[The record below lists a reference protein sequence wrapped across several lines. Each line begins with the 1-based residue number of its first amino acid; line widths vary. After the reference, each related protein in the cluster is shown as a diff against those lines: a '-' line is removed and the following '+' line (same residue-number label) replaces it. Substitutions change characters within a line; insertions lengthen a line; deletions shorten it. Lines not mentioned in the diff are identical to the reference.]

1 MMMAHRANRKNKSN
15 KFLCDS
21 NTHPQTITILQTRAK
36 PLGIKLVVADVQGND
51 FSDCFAVLLQ
61 SPGTNGE
68 VRDLNADI
76 EKARI
81 QNVLTIVACD
91 LLALTLIKTPGEMG
105 ADIAIGNSQRFGVP
119 MGFGGPHAAF
129 LATRDEFK
137 RMVPG
142 RIIGVSQDTLGN
154 PAMRMSLQTR
164 EQHIRRDK
172 ANSNICT
179 AQVLL
184 AVLAA
189 AYGILGRC
197 YDVYHHKTGDTHEL
211 QVALQTH
218 LESLHWVA
226 MTPHHSLLLHK
237 ERALNL

>member
-1 MMMAHRANRKNKSN
+1 MMMAKRANRKNKSN
-15 KFLCDS
+15 KFLIDT

-36 PLGIKLVVADVQGND
+36 PLGIELVVKTIQDDD
-51 FSDCFAVLLQ
+51 FSDCFAVLMQ

-68 VRDLNADI
+68 VRDLTADI
-76 EKARI
+76 EKAKS
-81 QNVLTIVACD
+81 QNALTIVACD
-91 LLALTLIKTPGEMG
+91 ILALCLMKTPAEMG

-129 LATRDEFK
+129 LATKDTFK

-142 RIIGVSQDTLGN
+142 RIIGVSQDALGN

-172 ANSNICT
+172 ATSNICT

-184 AVLAA
+184 AVP
-189 AYGILGRC
+189 LGHRSVGN
-197 YDVYHHKTGDTHEL
+197 Y
-211 QVALQTH
+211 
-218 LESLHWVA
+218 
-226 MTPHHSLLLHK
+226 
-237 ERALNL
+237 R